1 MNGIVGIVFWEC
13 DDLGCFR
20 LDSHSCSKDTGWCL
34 TNWGHGWPRANCRR
48 RGPHWHLPT
57 AVPPWAADLRK
68 RRCRQQLRTWPLH
81 HREGDC
87 RPGLGQ
93 DQEVGWQL
101 HGFLYW
107 TIGSDFLSLMT
118 GVFVRMVRIVG
129 WAPNWVLW
137 PLEQLNLYLSKG
149 FQLRLAGILCVQ
161 RLRRWHWLRP
171 WMPHVGAP
179 FCGLW
184 KEEQDLLHSFSLWT
198 FDRSRT
204 FLCLYISLYT
214 RLKWQRTCENYL
226 QIAAAKSWRFSLPP
240 TSIYV
245 MKQKLGKTSKS
256 EMPEVVTKDPKNSWF
271 YIDKHH
277 DIRLWYLNNE

>member
-20 LDSHSCSKDTGWCL
+20 LDSHSCSKDTRWCL

-101 HGFLYW
+101 HRFLYW

-137 PLEQLNLYLSKG
+137 PLEQLNLFING
-149 FQLRLAGILCVQ
+149 FPVEACRASVCTTLAAVALGPALDASCWSAFLWIMERRARSPSQLLALNVWQ
-161 RLRRWHWLRP
+161 KPNLF
-171 WMPHVGAP
+171 MFV
-179 FCGLW
+179 
-184 KEEQDLLHSFSLWT
+184 
-198 FDRSRT
+198 
-204 FLCLYISLYT
+204 YIFVY
-214 RLKWQRTCENYL
+214 
-226 QIAAAKSWRFSLPP
+226 
-240 TSIYV
+240 
-245 MKQKLGKTSKS
+245 
-256 EMPEVVTKDPKNSWF
+256 
-271 YIDKHH
+271 
-277 DIRLWYLNNE
+277 